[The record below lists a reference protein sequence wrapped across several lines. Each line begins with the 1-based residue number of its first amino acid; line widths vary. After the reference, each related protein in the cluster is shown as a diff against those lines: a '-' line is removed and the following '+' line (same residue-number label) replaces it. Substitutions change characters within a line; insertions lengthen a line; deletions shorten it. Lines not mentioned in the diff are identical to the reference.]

1 MKFFRTKTG
10 RKKGTPLSFRQIAP
24 NMVTS
29 GNLLCGMFALMLTFH
44 GRFIPAAWMIFFAV
58 IFDGLD
64 GKVARS
70 LGGGSQFGLEYD
82 SLADLVSFGVAP
94 GMMMYVAALRNFGGI
109 VGAIVV
115 CFFALCVALRLA
127 RFNVVHVPG
136 PFQGL
141 PSPAGG
147 LFVASFILAGVP
159 GEPLL
164 MALVLCGTGLLMV
177 SSVPYA
183 NLKKLTRK
191 SADPRKCLFVLGLA
205 TGCVVLFRGA
215 AALILFSIYIA
226 SGLLRFDWGE
236 WLLRPVDDVTE
247 KHVH

>member
-1 MKFFRTKTG
+1 MKFFRAKQG
-10 RKKGTPLSFRQIAP
+10 RKKGKPLSFRQIAP

-29 GNLLCGMFALMLTFH
+29 GNLLCGMFSLILAFH
-44 GRFIPAAWMIFFAV
+44 GRYMPAAWMIFFAV

-70 LGGGSQFGLEYD
+70 LGGGSQFGLEFD

-94 GMMMYVAALRNFGGI
+94 GMMIYMASLSGFGGI
-109 VGAIVV
+109 TGAMAV
-115 CFFALCVALRLA
+115 CFFALSVALRLA
-127 RFNVVHVPG
+127 RFNVIHVPG

-147 LFVASFILAGVP
+147 LFVASFVLAKVP
-159 GEPLL
+159 LEPLL
-164 MALVLCGTGLLMV
+164 MTCILVFTGLLMI

-183 NLKKLTRK
+183 NLKKLNRE
-191 SADPRKCLFVLGLA
+191 SADRKKCLLVLG
-205 TGCVVLFRGA
+205 VLPLSFALFLRGA
-215 AALILFSIYIA
+215 APLAMFAIYIV

-236 WLLRPVDDVTE
+236 WLLLPTTSAE
-247 KHVH
+247 EHVH